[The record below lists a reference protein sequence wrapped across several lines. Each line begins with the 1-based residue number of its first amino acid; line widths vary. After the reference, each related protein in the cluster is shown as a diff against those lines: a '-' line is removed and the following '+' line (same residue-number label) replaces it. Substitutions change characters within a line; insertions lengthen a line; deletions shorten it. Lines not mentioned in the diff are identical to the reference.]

1 MEGGRSLPLS
11 RRDLAA
17 AAAVF
22 AIFVVG
28 LAGLY
33 LSMPASDY
41 SFLKLPRTLED
52 IRILRFEHRIRL
64 SLPSRFRLWFKVCS
78 FMGLCFRRVSFGG
91 FLI

>member
-17 AAAVF
+17 ATVVF
-22 AIFVVG
+22 AIFGVG

-52 IRILRFEHRIRL
+52 IRILRFEHLFACPCRQDSAFGLKFAASGIVL
-64 SLPSRFRLWFKVCS
+64 SEGF
-78 FMGLCFRRVSFGG
+78 FGP
-91 FLI
+91 FC

>member
-22 AIFVVG
+22 AIFGVG

-64 SLPSRFRLWFKVCS
+64 SLPSRFRFGLKFAALWDCA
-78 FMGLCFRRVSFGG
+78 FGG
-91 FLI
+91 FLSAVF